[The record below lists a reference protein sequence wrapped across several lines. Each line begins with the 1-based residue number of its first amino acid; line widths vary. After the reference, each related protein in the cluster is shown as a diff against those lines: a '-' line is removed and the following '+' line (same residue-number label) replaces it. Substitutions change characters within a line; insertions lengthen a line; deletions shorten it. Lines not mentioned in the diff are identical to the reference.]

1 MKATTLLLTFICLLP
16 AAGALGA
23 DHFQALDVFELEY
36 ASDPRISPDGQRIVY
51 LRNSMDIME
60 DRKRTK
66 LWIINFDGRDPR
78 RLTDGDG
85 QESSPRWSPD
95 GTRIAYFSDAEG
107 SSQIYLRWMDSG
119 QNAKLTQVLRSPRG
133 ITWSPDG
140 QWIAF
145 SMLVPDDPPQIAR
158 LPKKPEGANWADP
171 PRIISRRC

>member
-23 DHFQALDVFELEY
+23 DHFRALDVFELEY

-51 LRNSMDIME
+51 VRNSMDIME

-95 GTRIAYFSDAEG
+95 GTRIAYISDAEG